1 VSGGGGGGAGGAA
14 LGGGVSGGGRV
25 SSALRLPRVKPCS
38 ASHVPYAHTQAPFKA
53 MKLVPCALCGR
64 KWVPELLL
72 ATVEPPLHLPSRG
85 AGVLVQARVCRPHAW
100 ARRVGSRNAELVSEQ
115 LPFVEYELQR
125 QLVLK
130 LKVKQRG

>member
-1 VSGGGGGGAGGAA
+1 
-14 LGGGVSGGGRV
+14 
-25 SSALRLPRVKPCS
+25 
-38 ASHVPYAHTQAPFKA
+38 
-53 MKLVPCALCGR
+53 
-64 KWVPELLL
+64 VPELLL